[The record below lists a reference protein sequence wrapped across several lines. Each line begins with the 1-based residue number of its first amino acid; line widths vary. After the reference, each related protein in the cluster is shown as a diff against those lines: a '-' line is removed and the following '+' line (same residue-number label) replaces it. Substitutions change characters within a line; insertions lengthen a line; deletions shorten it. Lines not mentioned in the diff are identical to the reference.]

1 MWKIWSAN
9 ISQDNQSPCSWIS
22 VKMSHSPKYCII
34 IFLPEKKQV
43 ENWEDGEAWSSVDAK
58 EQLCCVCFTST
69 HLHLLCCDSASQ
81 DIDLDDPI
89 IWASLLTDWCWIH
102 QLQAMEKEV
111 EPSIPPLAS
120 FILYFYVLTLW
131 QFQPGRNSFL
141 MGLARLKQCD

>member
-81 DIDLDDPI
+81 DIDPWWPHHLGFLANWLVLDTPI
-89 IWASLLTDWCWIH
+89 AGDGKRSWAFYSSSCQFHPLFLCPHTMTISARQELLSH
-102 QLQAMEKEV
+102 
-111 EPSIPPLAS
+111 
-120 FILYFYVLTLW
+120 
-131 QFQPGRNSFL
+131 
-141 MGLARLKQCD
+141 GLG